1 MYKKIIALIVCVT
14 TLLCACIV
22 PSSSVT
28 YDDGIGALRDQ
39 WQDGEGPKVNGF
51 NIDYVYFTPESE
63 NPCPLMIFMGGA
75 GNGTYEGKE
84 LNATDFPFWSSEE
97 FQAAAVN
104 ADGMY
109 LMILR
114 SPLPFYFDTCPL
126 KAMFEAI
133 RDFVDTHNVDK
144 KRICLFGRCLGASG
158 VHRLASNYPE
168 YFSGACYLCPR
179 TIITPAD
186 AIKMEN
192 TKIWIFNSYL
202 DTYSIFPFFALPS
215 WISASLFTANKK
227 NVRLTSCLFAPRGG
241 GILNHEVYH
250 LLEKNF
256 THDVEKDYT
265 LLSTKDATGK
275 TITDLDA
282 IKFFT
287 SGDYTPAPEKP
298 DEPVTPTPTDVTPT
312 DATPTDATPTDTTP
326 TDAPKPENNETPVVT
341 GP

>member
-1 MYKKIIALIVCVT
+1 MFKKSIAL
-14 TLLCACIV
+14 LLCISTLICLSVI
-22 PSSSVT
+22 PSYSVK

-39 WQDGEGPKVNGF
+39 WQEGEGPKIDGF
-51 NIDYVYFTPESE
+51 NIDYSYFVPDSD

-97 FQAAAVN
+97 FQAAAEN

-126 KAMFEAI
+126 TAMYEAI
-133 RDFVDTHNVDK
+133 RDFADRHNVDK

-179 TIITPAD
+179 TIISPAD
-186 AIKMEN
+186 AIRMKN

-202 DTYSIFPFFALPS
+202 DTYSIYPFFAMPS
-215 WISASLFTANKK
+215 WIFAKLFTADRK
-227 NVRLTSCLFAPRGG
+227 NIRLTNCLFAPRGG

-256 THDVEKDYT
+256 THGVEEDYVMLKT
-265 LLSTKDATGK
+265 VDGTGK
-275 TITDLDA
+275 RITDLDA

-287 SGDYTPAPEKP
+287 SGPYTPAPE
-298 DEPVTPTPTDVTPT
+298 PVTPVVPSVP
-312 DATPTDATPTDTTP
+312 ATPSEPATPVEPSTLT
-326 TDAPKPENNETPVVT
+326 
-341 GP
+341 